1 MAAFVTLA
9 ACSSGRALA
18 ADVSVLSA
26 GAVKSSIM
34 PLTRLFTS
42 ESGNGISIDFAT
54 VGGILAK
61 LKEGARPD
69 VVIMTSGAIAT
80 IEKEG
85 KIVPGTATDLARTRI
100 GVAVRE
106 GAPAPDVSTAAALRE
121 TLLRAKS
128 VAYIDPASGGTTGIH
143 FAGVL
148 KKLGI
153 EDQIGPKAVLVKG
166 GFAAETVARGEA
178 EIVVHQ
184 ISEIL
189 PVKGV
194 KIVGPLPAELQLVT
208 TYTAAVLQAS
218 PNVEAARKLVQYL
231 SGTAGRAGFA
241 AAGME
246 SPQ

>member
-1 MAAFVTLA
+1 MAAFATLA

-34 PLTRLFTS
+34 PLTRLFTG
-42 ESGNGISIDFAT
+42 ESGNGISIDFAP

-106 GAPAPDVSTAAALRE
+106 GAPAPDVSNAAALRE

-128 VAYIDPASGGTTGIH
+128 VAYIDPASGGTSGIH

-208 TYTAAVLQAS
+208 TYTAAVLQGS